1 MKIFK
6 RKNDISNSKI
16 SEGIPRNTVSFPDGH
31 AETRYVEVD
40 VKNDIVT
47 LTDKNYHNFASMSA
61 YGYSANEIAN
71 MIAEC
76 DNIYKAA
83 THFENTAV
91 LNPFQK
97 DTSIDNVQNST
108 RGKLPNLEAPK
119 GPQQITPKPNFNFKP
134 VNKHNMDNANKI
146 TENTPLVFKCYDP
159 QDNHLYKEK
168 RTIQETKKYI
178 VSHWLDHTE
187 SNIGD
192 GEFESA
198 IGWMEDAT
206 AILKME
212 PADFL
217 ENVLKNNT
225 YNYQPV
231 EDIGLT
237 YFDVFEPT
245 LKVEQIGNSHLE
257 LTDKNGEL
265 MTFPIEK
272 LEKAGVTVE
281 QVKEIVATNETLS
294 EAYFEIVD
302 GKEELANLVDLSSNS
317 QNLSKTSHDDIEPDL

>member
-198 IGWMEDAT
+198 IGWMEGAT

-225 YNYQPV
+225 YNYQPL

-245 LKVEQIGNSHLE
+245 LKIKQVGNSHLE
-257 LTDKNGEL
+257 VSDKNGEL
-265 MTFPIEK
+265 MTLPIEK
-272 LEKAGVTVE
+272 LEKTGVSVE
-281 QVKEIVATNETLS
+281 QVKEIIETSETLS
-294 EAYFEIVD
+294 EVYFEITD
-302 GKEELANLVDLSSNS
+302 GNEELANLVELSS
-317 QNLSKTSHDDIEPDL
+317 NLSKTSHDDIDFDL